1 MKADQFMEELFSN
14 ATVFRDEGVFSLDYI
29 PEELIHREEQLRELI
44 TYFKQVVKNPFGYHQ
59 SVLLEGPVGA
69 GKTALAR
76 LFGQLVEDFVKK
88 NDSLAPNAIKYIHV
102 NVRKHRTV
110 SLILTQILSQFIPF
124 FPIRG
129 YSSQELLLQFK
140 DIVKKRQLHV
150 ILSLDEIDYLFRN
163 QETGKKEKENDL
175 LYSLTRMNEDS
186 SEMSGRVS
194 LLLATRD
201 PNFRSYLDES
211 TRSSLSRNRILLH
224 SYAESQLRNILSLR
238 VKDGFVGGV
247 IDKEVILLTAKIAS
261 RTNGDARCALD
272 LIWRAGKKADQER
285 ASSVLCEHV
294 RQAQLVVIQFQR
306 ELFTTLQSHEKSCL
320 LAVCRALEETQTAV
334 IRSHILENYL
344 QTVKESFQLEV
355 PTVVELPRVLKR
367 LSDIDLLAVE
377 KVNSEKGAEIS
388 LLDIPISIL
397 ENALLS

>member
-1 MKADQFMEELFSN
+1 
-14 ATVFRDEGVFSLDYI
+14 
-29 PEELIHREEQLRELI
+29 
-44 TYFKQVVKNPFGYHQ
+44 
-59 SVLLEGPVGA
+59 GA

-76 LFGQLVEDFVKK
+76 CFGQLVEDFAKK
-88 NDSLAPNAIKYIHV
+88 NDSLAPNAIKYVHV

-150 ILSLDEIDYLFRN
+150 ILSLDEIDYLFRD

-175 LYSLTRMNEDS
+175 LYTLTRMNEDS

-211 TRSSLSRNRILLH
+211 TRSSLSRNRVLLH
-224 SYAESQLRNILSLR
+224 SYAESQLGNILSLR
-238 VKDGFVGGV
+238 VKDGFVDGV

-261 RTNGDARCALD
+261 RANGDARCALD

-294 RQAQLVVIQFQR
+294 RQAQLAVIQFQR
-306 ELFTTLQSHEKSCL
+306 GLLTALQSHEKSCL
-320 LAVCRALEETQTAV
+320 LAICRALEETQTAV
-334 IRSHILENYL
+334 IRSPILENYL
-344 QTVKESFQLEV
+344 QTVKESFQLEI
-355 PTVVELPRVLKR
+355 PTVGELPRVLKR

-377 KVNSEKGAEIS
+377 KVNSGKGAEIS